1 MCKMFRKLK
10 KILAWLYAGML
21 TILAPLYR
29 LVFNITNKAPQG
41 EGRKRIAL
49 LVSRPQDVDL
59 LIGLNENARSRDNL
73 SLFFWVTKN
82 CAIKYPEVLRKLEE
96 KHAVIDQIVNFI
108 HLSEI
113 LHKLM
118 RIDGFLSTVE
128 STTAKGKLPY
138 MITKLAN
145 TASVPTY
152 TLQHGF
158 ENVGLSYCDEAHGPN
173 IKFAAKTV
181 LTWGPTN
188 ELPSWVAKE
197 TRDKSIAVG
206 CPNILLAS
214 ANDPTVKTGELP
226 IIAVFDNLHWDR
238 FDQEY
243 ISTFLNHLEKVSEER
258 TSFRFILK
266 SHPAS
271 ARIRSSELKN
281 RLCAMK
287 RVVVADMSDEEQA
300 TLTTPSLMSRA
311 LGVIT
316 TPSTI
321 ALDGALSGV
330 PVAITRYGLNL
341 DYYSPLK
348 RLDNLEDWHC
358 FLDGLTES
366 HTYKILKLNG
376 ERFLKRV
383 IVPGD
388 PAEKILD
395 LMAGD

>member
-1 MCKMFRKLK
+1 
-10 KILAWLYAGML
+10 
-21 TILAPLYR
+21 
-29 LVFNITNKAPQG
+29 
-41 EGRKRIAL
+41 
-49 LVSRPQDVDL
+49 
-59 LIGLNENARSRDNL
+59 
-73 SLFFWVTKN
+73 
-82 CAIKYPEVLRKLEE
+82 
-96 KHAVIDQIVNFI
+96 
-108 HLSEI
+108 
-113 LHKLM
+113 M
-118 RIDGFLSTVE
+118 RIDAFLSTVE
-128 STTAKGKLPY
+128 STTAKRKLPY
-138 MITKLAN
+138 MITRLAN
-145 TASVPTY
+145 AASVPTY

-158 ENVGLSYCDEAHGPN
+158 ENVGLSYCDEAHGPDV
-173 IKFAAKTV
+173 KFAAKTV

-214 ANDPTVKTGELP
+214 DNDPTVKTGELP

-243 ISTFLNHLEKVSEER
+243 ISTFLNHLEEVSEER
-258 TSFRFILK
+258 TSFRFILR

-271 ARIRSSELKN
+271 ARTRSSELKN

-287 RVVVADMSDEEQA
+287 RVVVADMAVEEQA

-348 RLDNLEDWHC
+348 LLDNLEDWHS
-358 FLDGLTES
+358 FLDSLIES
-366 HTYKILKLNG
+366 QAYELLKLNG

-395 LMAGD
+395 LMAGH